1 MRQVLADFS
10 VSISELKKNPSALLS
25 QASGSPIAVLNH
37 NKPAAYLIPA
47 ETYEALMD
55 MLEDLELAKLVEER
69 RGDKD
74 QAIAVS
80 LDDLSTSIS
89 ACCTEGVEKARRSY
103 QESVQEE
110 TGRAFGK
117 SESAWRQVKW
127 LRLRLQNQASLS
139 RIPIGI

>member
-10 VSISELKKNPSALLS
+10 VSISELKKNPSALIS

-69 RGDKD
+69 RGDKE

-80 LDDLSTSIS
+80 LDDL
-89 ACCTEGVEKARRSY
+89 
-103 QESVQEE
+103 
-110 TGRAFGK
+110 
-117 SESAWRQVKW
+117 
-127 LRLRLQNQASLS
+127 
-139 RIPIGI
+139 